1 VYAVNERL
9 RQTSVVAYVGLGS
22 NLAGPEAQVRQA
34 IDDLG
39 GLRETALSARSP
51 LYRTAPVGPVDQPDF
66 VNAVVRLE
74 TRLAP
79 RALLRSLQALE
90 LAHGRHRDGTRWG
103 PRTLDLDILLYG
115 DEQVREPGLRIPHP
129 EMAAGPSYW
138 CRWPTWP
145 RAGSPYRRADPFRIS
160 WRLAGETGSLASQG
174 VSRRGAG
181 TARANPRDQPRDDAD
196 VCELIPVG
204 LRPMWRRHL
213 SPMGRALGN
222 DSRHLSSAVRA
233 GGPRLIVSGSWSVI

>member
-1 VYAVNERL
+1 MNEHL
-9 RQTSVVAYVGLGS
+9 RQTVVVAYVGLGS

-34 IDDLG
+34 MDDLG
-39 GLRETALSARSP
+39 GLPETALTARSA

-129 EMAAGPSYW
+129 EMA
-138 CRWPTWP
+138 
-145 RAGSPYRRADPFRIS
+145 RRAFVLVPLADVAPSGLSVPACGPLSDLLEACGRDGITRIS
-160 WRLAGETGSLASQG
+160 G
-174 VSRRGAG
+174 
-181 TARANPRDQPRDDAD
+181 
-196 VCELIPVG
+196 C
-204 LRPMWRRHL
+204 
-213 SPMGRALGN
+213 
-222 DSRHLSSAVRA
+222 
-233 GGPRLIVSGSWSVI
+233 

>member
-1 VYAVNERL
+1 MNEHL
-9 RQTSVVAYVGLGS
+9 RQTVVVAYVGLGS

-34 IDDLG
+34 MDDLG
-39 GLRETALSARSP
+39 GLPETALTARSA

-129 EMAAGPSYW
+129 EMARRAFVLVPLADVAPSGLSIPACGPLSDLLEACGRDGITRISGCWPSGRGDRPGQPAGPT
-138 CRWPTWP
+138 R
-145 RAGSPYRRADPFRIS
+145 
-160 WRLAGETGSLASQG
+160 
-174 VSRRGAG
+174 
-181 TARANPRDQPRDDAD
+181 
-196 VCELIPVG
+196 
-204 LRPMWRRHL
+204 
-213 SPMGRALGN
+213 
-222 DSRHLSSAVRA
+222 
-233 GGPRLIVSGSWSVI
+233 